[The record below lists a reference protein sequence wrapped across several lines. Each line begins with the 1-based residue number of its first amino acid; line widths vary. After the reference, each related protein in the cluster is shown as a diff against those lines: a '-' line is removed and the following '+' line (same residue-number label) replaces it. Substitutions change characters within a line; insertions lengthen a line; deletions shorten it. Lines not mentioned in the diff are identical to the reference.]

1 MAKRKDDLTKI
12 VCTIGPASEKRA
24 VLESLIRAGMDVA
37 RLNFS
42 HGSHE
47 WHLETIVNLR
57 RCAYK
62 LKKNLAILADIQGPR
77 IRISDLELNGKKFSE
92 MELRRGDRV
101 LLKNKR
107 IHKELPG
114 YLEKHIR
121 LDSQVALI
129 DKLKPND
136 RVYLDNG
143 MVELVAK
150 HRRTEFG
157 FEMEVM
163 NNGKIKTRK
172 GINFPTLAKYIPS
185 FTTKDRKDLIFN
197 LKQGVDFVALS
208 FVKNAKDITDLRRR
222 MESILGKKT
231 GLPLII
237 AKIETLTALSN
248 LKEILE
254 VTDGVMVARGDM
266 GVEAPPEKVPI
277 YQKIIIR
284 HCIKRGVPV
293 IVATNML
300 ESMTDFPRPTRAE
313 LTDVA
318 NAVID
323 RSDAV
328 MLSGET
334 ASGKYPM
341 RSVQMMS
348 KIVRITEKSPFD
360 DLNRIPEL
368 DKKRKRPAADFVEMV
383 AQSIYNVSANAAPKA
398 IVMQNVPPSL
408 IKAVSNLR
416 LEMPIW
422 CFMGSHNSW
431 SRKLALWRGVIPF
444 FSAIGFKQSVKKLDN
459 FLLIEG
465 KEEQGKWKFTFK
477 IKHKKL

>member
-12 VCTIGPASEKRA
+12 VCTIGPASEKKA
-24 VLESLIRAGMDVA
+24 ALESLIRAGMDVA

-42 HGSHE
+42 HGSHD

-77 IRISDLELNGKKFSE
+77 IRISDLELEGKKFAE
-92 MELRRGDRV
+92 MELKKGERI
-101 LLKNKR
+101 LLKNKK
-107 IHKELPG
+107 IFKQLPG
-114 YLEKHIR
+114 YLDKHIR

-129 DKLKPND
+129 DKLKQGD

-143 MVELVAK
+143 MIELVAK

-185 FTTKDRKDLIFN
+185 FTAKDQKDLVFN

-208 FVKNAKDITDLRRR
+208 FVKDAKDITDLRRR
-222 MESILGKKT
+222 MERVLGKKT

-237 AKIETLTALSN
+237 AKIETVTALQN
-248 LKEILE
+248 LREILE

-284 HCIKRGVPV
+284 HCIKKGIPV

-334 ASGKYPM
+334 ASGKYPL

-368 DKKRKRPAADFVEMV
+368 DKKRKKPASDFVEMA
-383 AQSIYNVSANAAPKA
+383 AQSIYNVSVNSDPKA
-398 IVMQNVPPSL
+398 IVMKNVPPSL
-408 IKAVSNLR
+408 IKSVSNLR
-416 LEMPIW
+416 PGMPIW

-431 SRKLALWRGVIPF
+431 SRKLVLWRGVKPF
-444 FSAIGFKQSVKKLDN
+444 FSETSLNLNVKKINN

-465 KEEQGKWKFTFK
+465 KEEKGKWKFTFK
-477 IKHKKL
+477 IKHKTL

>member
-12 VCTIGPASEKRA
+12 VCTIGPASEKKA
-24 VLESLIRAGMDVA
+24 VLESLIRSGMDIA

-42 HGSHE
+42 HGSHD

-77 IRISDLELNGKKFSE
+77 IRVSDLEFKGKKFSE
-92 MELRRGDRV
+92 LELVRGERI
-101 LLKNKR
+101 LLKNKK
-107 IHKELPG
+107 IFKELPG

-129 DKLKPND
+129 DKLKRGE

-157 FEMEVM
+157 FEMEVL

-185 FTTKDRKDLIFN
+185 FTIKDRRDLIFN
-197 LKQGVDFVALS
+197 LKQGVDFIALS
-208 FVKNAKDITDLRRR
+208 FVKGAKDITDLRHR
-222 MESILGKKT
+222 MESVLGKKT

-237 AKIETLTALSN
+237 AKIETLTALGN

-254 VTDGVMVARGDM
+254 VADGVMVARGDM

-284 HCIKRGVPV
+284 HCIKKGIPV

-323 RSDAV
+323 RADAV

-334 ASGKYPM
+334 ASGKYPL

-360 DLNRIPEL
+360 DLNEIPEL
-368 DKKRKRPAADFVEMV
+368 EKKRNRPADDFVEM
-383 AQSIYNVSANAAPKA
+383 ASQSIYNVSINSAPKA
-398 IVMQNVPPSL
+398 IVMKNVPPSL

-416 LEMPIW
+416 PEMPIW
-422 CFMGSHNSW
+422 CFLGNHNAW
-431 SRKLALWRGVIPF
+431 SRKLVLWRGVIPF
-444 FSAIGFKQSVKKLDN
+444 FSEKSFKQQADKLDN

-465 KEEQGKWKFTFK
+465 KEENGKWKFTFK
-477 IKHKKL
+477 IKHKKI